1 MLDLMPARG
10 LIIHGWKKHGV
21 CAGQSASAYF
31 EMVRRA
37 RAVVKIPPQYL
48 EPQSAL
54 DVTPDQVEDAFVAA
68 NPGMSRAGVAVT
80 CGDTRLSEVRICMT
94 RDLQFR
100 ECADVDRRACRR
112 DKLVMP
118 PVRGS

>member
-1 MLDLMPARG
+1 
-10 LIIHGWKKHGV
+10 
-21 CAGQSASAYF
+21 
-31 EMVRRA
+31 
-37 RAVVKIPPQYL
+37 
-48 EPQSAL
+48 
-54 DVTPDQVEDAFVAA
+54 
-68 NPGMSRAGVAVT
+68 MSRAGVAVT